1 MCKKDS
7 IFNALWVCIIVWM
20 FTLLIGTTI
29 MMFKHILNG
38 IG

>member
-7 IFNALWVCIIVWM
+7 IFNALLVCMIVWM
-20 FTLLIGTTI
+20 FILLIGITI

>member
-7 IFNALWVCIIVWM
+7 FFNTLLVCMIVWI
-20 FTLLIGTTI
+20 FTLLIGITI
-29 MMFKHILNG
+29 MMFKLILNG